1 MVKVHPHQLNTNT
14 YHTLLSLRQ
23 YYWSFQEFHTIE
35 FQAWTSLWSS
45 ACNETTRL
53 DGAVWSNKLNYN
65 YDHFWSRWQLTL
77 FTLAGLLIISNVLQ
91 HFLTSSKFNWK
102 SNNLYLELFSFLFQY
117 VCSFVASNLSPY
129 WFLCIKAKKSPL
141 SWTKMFKQFKTI

>member
-1 MVKVHPHQLNTNT
+1 MK
-14 YHTLLSLRQ
+14 SFRQ
-23 YYWSFQEFHTIE
+23 FYWSFQEFHRIE
-35 FQAWTSLWSS
+35 FQQSFHILQAWTSLWSP

-53 DGAVWSNKLNYN
+53 DSLVWSNKLNYN

-91 HFLTSSKFNWK
+91 HFLTSSKFNSK
-102 SNNLYLELFSFLFQY
+102 SNNLYLELFPLLFQY
-117 VCSFVASNLSPY
+117 VCSLVASNLSPY

-141 SWTKMFKQFKTI
+141 SWTKMFKLFKTI